1 MSDLEPVVVSPDAGD
16 ALVSYCR
23 DRFSHCTVVSDERT
37 WEVAGRAIAEALESA
52 GVKVG
57 TIHLHGEEVVADE
70 RFLTDGF
77 VQADVDTE
85 AFIAAGSGTIT
96 DITRFISHRMRRAFI
111 SAPTAASVDGYTSK
125 GSPLVL
131 RGVKKSIYSHA
142 PEALFADSSVL
153 REAPHELT
161 AAGFGD
167 IIGKITSIAD
177 WRLGHLVWEEPYD
190 DAIAER
196 TLDTV
201 RQSVDARREIGH
213 GEDAEILTLMNAL
226 IESGLCMLDFGA
238 SRPASG
244 AEHHIS
250 HFWEMQLLRDGKPG
264 ILHGAKVG
272 VATVMVCRL
281 YERVRSLDAA
291 AVKRQLESTTP
302 PAFDEECSMIH
313 SAYGS
318 LAGDVIE
325 AHRPLLGLRGSVLEG
340 IQERILTNWG
350 RIRKIV
356 DEVPETETV
365 REYLRDAGAPTE
377 PSEIGLSPELAQQGL
392 LSGHFLRDRFTIAK
406 LVRVLGLN
414 PG

>member
-1 MSDLEPVVVSPDAGD
+1 M
-16 ALVSYCR
+16 
-23 DRFSHCTVVSDERT
+23 SDERT
-37 WEVAGRAIAEALESA
+37 WEVAGHAIAGALESA

-57 TIHLHGEEVVADE
+57 TIHLHGDEVVADE
-70 RFLTDGF
+70 RFLADGF

-196 TLDTV
+196 TLETV
-201 RQSVDARREIGH
+201 SQSVDARRDIGA
-213 GEDAEILTLMNAL
+213 GEDAGVLTLMNAL

-281 YERVRSLDAA
+281 YERVRSLDTAA
-291 AVKRQLESTTP
+291 AKRHLESTTP

-340 IQERILTNWG
+340 IRERILTNWE
-350 RIRKIV
+350 RIREIV
-356 DEVPETETV
+356 DEVPGVETV

-392 LSGHFLRDRFTIAK
+392 LSGHYLRDRFTIAK